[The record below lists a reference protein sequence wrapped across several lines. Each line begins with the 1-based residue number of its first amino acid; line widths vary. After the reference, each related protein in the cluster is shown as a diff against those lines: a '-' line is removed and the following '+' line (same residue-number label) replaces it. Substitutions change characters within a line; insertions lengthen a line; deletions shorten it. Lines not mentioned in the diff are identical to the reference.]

1 MSSTHRPGILEQ
13 TRARF
18 REIAGESGLLEAR
31 VSVLA
36 RPLTP
41 EEAIGTPGR
50 RDFPIIL
57 GKERILEASFLG
69 ARGHAFTDAARE
81 FLGTVA
87 EVLDLELTSN
97 QSRAIFIATLNA
109 VLRHLGRAGAT
120 VHCRDDDPETC
131 GAEIARR
138 IHERS
143 PGAAVGLIGL
153 NPAIAEHLVRVF
165 GPDRVRLTD
174 LYQGNIGK
182 ERFGVQVW
190 DGEDRTADLVGKSD
204 IILISGTTL
213 QNATF
218 DAILAAIRAQG
229 RTGIVYGV
237 TGAGVCALT
246 GIERLCPCGRDL

>member
-1 MSSTHRPGILEQ
+1 MSGTQQPGILEQ

-18 REIAGESGLLEAR
+18 RQIAEEKDLLSAP

-57 GKERILEASFLG
+57 GKERILEATFLE
-69 ARGHAFTDAARE
+69 ARGHAFTDSARE

-87 EVLDLELTSN
+87 GVLDLELTSN
-97 QSRAIFIATLNA
+97 QSRAIYVATLNA
-109 VLRHLGRAGAT
+109 VMRRLGRAGAT
-120 VHCRDDDPETC
+120 IHCRDDDPETC

-138 IHERS
+138 IQERS

-153 NPAIAEHLVRVF
+153 NPAIAENLVRVF

-174 LYQGNIGK
+174 LYEGNIGR

-190 DGEDRTADLVGKSD
+190 DGSRRTADLVETSD
-204 IILISGTTL
+204 VILISGTTL
-213 QNATF
+213 QNGTF
-218 DAILAAIRAQG
+218 DHIWAAVQARKKQ
-229 RTGIVYGV
+229 GIVYGV
-237 TGAGVCALT
+237 TGAGICALT
-246 GIERLCPCGRDL
+246 GIERLCPCGRDD